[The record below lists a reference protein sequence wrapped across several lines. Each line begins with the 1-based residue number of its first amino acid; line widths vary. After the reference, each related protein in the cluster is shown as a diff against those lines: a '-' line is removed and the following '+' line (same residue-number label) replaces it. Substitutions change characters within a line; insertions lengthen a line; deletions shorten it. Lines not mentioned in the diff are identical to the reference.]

1 MMRIA
6 RRSPSAP
13 RRRRETG
20 VHRRQVYRHAPE
32 LGDAHHAEAVAMRV
46 AKLGGMPVV
55 PHSLGRVLS
64 GVVPDAFWRE
74 GCTLLLS
81 RCDGMLLLP
90 SWGDSPDTVKQSLF
104 AKSKGI
110 ERWGIAHLSDS
121 RFFKWL
127 NYPAE
132 RGAG

>member
-1 MMRIA
+1 MKLVFIA
-6 RRSPSAP
+6 GKFSG
-13 RRRRETG
+13 T
-20 VHRRQVYRHAPE
+20 HAWDIAC
-32 LGDAHHAEAVAMRV
+32 DAHHAEAVAMRV

-132 RGAG
+132 RGAGLKAAIAEQKARQA